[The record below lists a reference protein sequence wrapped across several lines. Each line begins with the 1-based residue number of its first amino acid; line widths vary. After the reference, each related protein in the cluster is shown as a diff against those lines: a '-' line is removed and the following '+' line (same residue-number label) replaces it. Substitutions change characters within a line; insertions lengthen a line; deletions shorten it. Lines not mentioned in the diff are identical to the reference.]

1 MTEEIR
7 LEEPRLPAILSKFDA
22 DAAIIVIVYLS
33 LREYKVIAS
42 GLKLLIVCV
51 FLFLHEDA
59 RATKFIPKGKN

>member
-22 DAAIIVIVYLS
+22 DAAIIVYLS

-51 FLFLHEDA
+51 FLHEDA